1 MKQKKINIKKWI
13 IIAVIVLGI
22 GGVASMNDSTDNID
36 DKQTVNTLSDNDNIA
51 SDTKQ
56 TEQLS
61 NDTTTEPQ
69 QAPEIEVSL
78 DVSVKKN
85 GGKPMFTVK
94 TNLPDE
100 AVLMLTLNGN
110 DYRGQTDAVVKNG
123 VAKSK
128 PYSSDGKKLSSGKY
142 TLEVSMSEPRL
153 QSDNVRAIVGENGE
167 NMTGEYV
174 QTTDI
179 DDAKFISGDFKFSFK
194 FKKKPFV
201 KKYATDIVVCSKM
214 FLDQFITDY
223 KVSLATKLWTLADF
237 DKKGAVIALTDVTF
251 KSTNS
256 TEKAMIVFTPELDGN
271 KMTGGT
277 SHYISVGDTVYGD
290 DGYCDDLFSKLE
302 KILE

>member
-1 MKQKKINIKKWI
+1 MKQKKRSIKKWI
-13 IIAVIVLGI
+13 IIAVTILVI
-22 GGVASMNDSTDNID
+22 GGVASMNDSTD
-36 DKQTVNTLSDNDNIA
+36 DKQTVDTLSNNDNIV
-51 SDTKQ
+51 SDIKQ

-61 NDTTTEPQ
+61 DDTVTEPQ
-69 QAPEIEVSL
+69 QDSEIEVLL
-78 DVSVKKN
+78 DVSVDKN
-85 GGKPMFTVK
+85 GGKPIFTIN

-110 DYRGQTDAVVKNG
+110 DYKGQADAVVKNG
-123 VAKSK
+123 IAKSE
-128 PYSSDGKKLSSGKY
+128 PYSSNGKRISSGKY

-174 QTTDI
+174 QTSDI

-214 FLDQFITDY
+214 FLDQFLTDY

-251 KSTNS
+251 KSTNN

-277 SHYISVGDTVYGD
+277 PHYIAVGDTVYGD
-290 DGYCDDLFSKLE
+290 DDYCDDIFSKLE
-302 KILE
+302 KIMKQKN